1 MEKIGAS
8 IDEQKSKQNIWI
20 LLGGEEDED
29 SLTTTRR
36 QLRVTDSRTGE
47 NHVYA
52 PVIYQSCMRPEEISV
67 YEMKV
72 TKKTEHQWEI
82 ETHYETCL
90 LEVRG
95 KKIEVS
101 DWKAEIHKVDCRKCE
116 NCGRC
121 GW

>member
-67 YEMKV
+67 YEMKI
-72 TKKTEHQWEI
+72 KTI
-82 ETHYETCL
+82 
-90 LEVRG
+90 
-95 KKIEVS
+95 
-101 DWKAEIHKVDCRKCE
+101 D
-116 NCGRC
+116 NFCGRN
-121 GW
+121 